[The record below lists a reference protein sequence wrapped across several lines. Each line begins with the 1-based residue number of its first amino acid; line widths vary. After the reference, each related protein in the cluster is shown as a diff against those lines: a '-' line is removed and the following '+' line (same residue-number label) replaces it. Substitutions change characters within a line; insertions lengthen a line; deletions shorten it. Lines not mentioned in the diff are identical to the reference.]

1 VLVRTW
7 DCGESETRGEAGGGD
22 QENGTSRNGARRAC
36 GSGEAGGGR
45 YTGGEHGGRRKSSTI
60 WTRIAGDL
68 GSSRRGSVTRVDG
81 DAPTATADEQNCS

>member
-7 DCGESETRGEAGGGD
+7 DCGATETRGEAGGGD

-45 YTGGEHGGRRKSSTI
+45 YTDGGRRKSSTI
-60 WTRIAGDL
+60 CTRIAGGDL
-68 GSSRRGSVTRVDG
+68 GSDRWGSVTRVDG
-81 DAPTATADEQNCS
+81 DAPTATADERNCS